1 MQRPGQAS
9 YVLPRPGPALKAL
22 LIVIAGLAVARA
34 VLDGHGSA
42 AESIAAALVCS
53 RDAVLHG
60 QVWRIVTSGLI
71 VASRGILGLALQLVG
86 LYFLGSALETQWGS
100 RRFLTFFFSAV
111 ALGDVVSLAASY
123 VAPGTALFGQTAFFG
138 PDAAVFAT
146 LVAWAVENG
155 DARVQLYFLIP
166 IKGRYLAWIMLGT
179 CVYFVAT
186 GSPQPEGVA
195 GLFAGV
201 GYGALAAGRPSRLRR
216 AYLQAKL
223 FVLRRRSSTLRASD
237 ILAPSGR
244 ATPPRRAR
252 TASSPPLRV
261 LPGGLEDALKNR
273 KPPKDKRYLN

>member
-1 MQRPGQAS
+1 MQRPGQVS
-9 YVLPRPGPALKAL
+9 YALPRPGPALKAL
-22 LIVIAGLAVARA
+22 LAIIAGLAVVRA
-34 VLDGHGSA
+34 VLAGQSTAG
-42 AESIAAALVCS
+42 ESIFATLSCS

-60 QVWRIVTSGLI
+60 QVWRLVTSGLLTP
-71 VASRGILGLALQLVG
+71 SGILGLALQLVG
-86 LYFLGSALETQWGS
+86 LYFLGSVLELQWGA
-100 RRFLTFFFSAV
+100 RRFLAFFFSAV
-111 ALGDVVSLAASY
+111 VLGNVVSLGAAY
-123 VAPGTALFGQTAFFG
+123 VAPGVALLGQSAFYG
-138 PDAAVFAT
+138 PDVAIFAT
-146 LVAWAVENG
+146 MVAWAVENG

-166 IKGRYLAWIMLGT
+166 IKGRYLVWITLAT

-186 GSPQPEGVA
+186 DRPQPEGVA

-201 GYGALAAGRPSRLRR
+201 GFGVLAAGRPSRLRR

-237 ILAPSGR
+237 MLAPSRGR
-244 ATPPRRAR
+244 AAPRRAR

>member
-1 MQRPGQAS
+1 MQRPGQVS

-22 LIVIAGLAVARA
+22 LVVIAGLAIARA
-34 VLDGHGSA
+34 VLEGHGSA
-42 AESIAAALVCS
+42 GESIAAALVCS

-60 QVWRIVTSGLI
+60 QAWRLVTSGLL
-71 VASRGILGLALQLVG
+71 APRGILGLVLQLVG
-86 LYFLGSALETQWGS
+86 LYFLGSVLELQWGA
-100 RRFLTFFFSAV
+100 RRFLTFFFSAIV
-111 ALGDVVSLAASY
+111 LGNVVSLVAGY
-123 VAPGTALFGQTAFFG
+123 LAPGVGLLGQAEFYG
-138 PDAAVFAT
+138 PDVAVFAT

-166 IKGRYLAWIMLGT
+166 IKGRYLAWITLAT

-186 GSPQPEGVA
+186 GSAQPEGVA

-201 GYGALAAGRPSRLRR
+201 GFGALSAGRPSRLRR

-223 FVLRRRSSTLRASD
+223 LVLRRRSTGLRASD
-237 ILAPSGR
+237 ILTPTGR
-244 ATPPRRAR
+244 AAPPRRAR

-261 LPGGLEDALKNR
+261 LPGGLEDVLKNR

>member
-1 MQRPGQAS
+1 MQRPGQVS

-22 LIVIAGLAVARA
+22 LIVIGGLAIVRA
-34 VLDGHGSA
+34 VLEGHGSA
-42 AESIAAALVCS
+42 GASIVAALWCT

-60 QVWRIVTSGLI
+60 QVWRLVTSGLI
-71 VASRGILGLALQLVG
+71 APPGILGLVLQLVG
-86 LYFLGSALETQWGS
+86 LYFLGSVLELQWGA

-111 ALGDVVSLAASY
+111 VLGNVVSLVAGY
-123 VAPGTALFGQTAFFG
+123 LAPGVALLGQHAFFG
-138 PDAAVFAT
+138 PDVAVFAT

-166 IKGRYLAWIMLGT
+166 IKGRYLAWITLGT

-186 GSPQPEGVA
+186 GSAQPEGVA

-201 GYGALAAGRPSRLRR
+201 GFGVLAAGRPSRLRR

-237 ILAPSGR
+237 ILSPSRGP
-244 ATPPRRAR
+244 AAPRRPR